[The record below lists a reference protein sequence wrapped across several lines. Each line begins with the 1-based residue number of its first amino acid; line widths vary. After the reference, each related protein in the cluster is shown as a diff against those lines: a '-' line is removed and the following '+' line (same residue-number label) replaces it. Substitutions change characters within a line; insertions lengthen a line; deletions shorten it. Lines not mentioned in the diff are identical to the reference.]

1 MNATAESLQDIPAI
15 TAADLTHTQRH
26 LLKAAAFGGKLVRTP
41 RGYQGMDTGG
51 HLLMPPFPVRS
62 VNAMQRS
69 DLLERAD
76 TRGGMKL
83 TAAGRAI
90 VGGLA

>member
-1 MNATAESLQDIPAI
+1 MNATTDTIADAPAI
-15 TAADLTHTQRH
+15 TATDLTHTQRT
-26 LLKAAAFGGKLVRTP
+26 LLKAAAFGGKLIRTP
-41 RGYQGMDTGG
+41 RGYLGVDAAGRQ
-51 HLLMPPFPVRS
+51 LMPPFPIRS
-62 VNAMQRS
+62 INAMQRC

-90 VGGLA
+90 VEGLA